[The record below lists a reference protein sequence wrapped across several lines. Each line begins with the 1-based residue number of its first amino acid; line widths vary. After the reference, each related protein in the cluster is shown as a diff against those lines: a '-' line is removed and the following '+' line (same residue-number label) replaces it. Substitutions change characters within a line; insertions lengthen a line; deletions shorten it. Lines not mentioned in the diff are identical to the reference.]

1 MTAAAWTNLTR
12 ALQTT
17 TPSCEGDSRFTSD
30 DTTDDDALRVM
41 CISCP
46 VLAECRA
53 YATYT
58 RQHRI
63 AGYWAGRR
71 RGGRETVT
79 TC

>member
-1 MTAAAWTNLTR
+1 MTAAAWADLRR
-12 ALQTT
+12 ALQHM
-17 TPSCEGDSRFTSD
+17 TPAWEGDDRFTND
-30 DTTDDDALRVM
+30 DTTDDDALRAM

-46 VLAECRA
+46 ILAECRA
-53 YATYT
+53 YATYA
-58 RQHRI
+58 RLHRI